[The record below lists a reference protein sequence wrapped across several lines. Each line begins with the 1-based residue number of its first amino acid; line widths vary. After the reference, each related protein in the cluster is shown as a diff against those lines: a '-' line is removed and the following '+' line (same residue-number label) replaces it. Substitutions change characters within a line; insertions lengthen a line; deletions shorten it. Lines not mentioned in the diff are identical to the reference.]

1 MGCDIHN
8 HVEVK
13 INGIWEYDSLNNFS
27 NYDYK
32 NEKYIKNEQNEPF
45 GWRSYSMFSLL
56 GNVRNY
62 IGIIPI
68 SDNRGLPSDVSDDIK
83 QQSIEE
89 RGDAHSHSY
98 LTLRE
103 LIEYDYDKSY
113 LNENY
118 INGEL
123 ITEDDIYNPKDFLG
137 NLFFIHLEE
146 LKELGDPDN
155 VRIVFW
161 FDN

>member
-13 INGIWEYDSLNNFS
+13 INGIWEYDTLNNFS
-27 NYDYK
+27 KYDYAS
-32 NEKYIKNEQNEPF
+32 NTYIKNSTSVPF

-56 GNVRNY
+56 GEVRNY
-62 IGIIPI
+62 IGIIGI
-68 SDNRGLPSDVSDDIK
+68 SNNTGLPSDVSDDVK
-83 QQSIEE
+83 QESIDEY
-89 RGDAHSHSY
+89 GDAHSHNY

-103 LIEYDYDKSY
+103 LIEFDYDKSY
-113 LNENY
+113 LNNNY
-118 INGEL
+118 VEGEL
-123 ITEDDIYNPKDFLG
+123 ITENDIYIPRDLLNE
-137 NLFFIHLEE
+137 LFFIQLEE
-146 LKELGDPDN
+146 LKELGEPDD